1 MFTIFRKEIAD
12 HFNSTRFLILF
23 CLVLCVA
30 LLTTYMVS
38 MNLRS
43 QLSGGAK
50 AEYIF
55 LMLFTTS
62 GQFFS
67 TGGQFFSL
75 TQFIAFFGPLIGIIM
90 GFDAINRE
98 RTSGTLAK
106 LLSQPV
112 YRDAIINA
120 KFLAGIVTI
129 TIVFVSLVLLLSG
142 LGMVAIGVVPSGQE
156 AARLAMYMLISIAY
170 VGFWLGMAI
179 LFSIIFR
186 SIGTAALASVALW
199 IFVSFFIGFGSSLIA
214 DAIVPVERND
224 PEVIVKNA
232 RIGAGISRVS
242 PLNLYSDATSTIM
255 DPYRKTT
262 KSFVL
267 VGPMERDSMSR
278 FDNPLSL
285 LQSILVVAPYL
296 TTILAMTA
304 VCFGISYLIFMRQE
318 IRSI

>member
-23 CLVLCVA
+23 CLVIGVA
-30 LLTTYMVS
+30 LLTTYTVS

-43 QLSGGAK
+43 EISGGAK
-50 AEYIF
+50 IEYLF

-62 GQFFS
+62 
-67 TGGQFFSL
+67 GQFFSL

-98 RTSGTLAK
+98 RSAGTLSK

-120 KFLAGIVTI
+120 KFLAGIATI
-129 TIVFVSLVLLLSG
+129 AIMFVSLVLLLSG

-156 AARLAMYMLISIAY
+156 AARLAVYMLISIAY

-179 LFSIIFR
+179 LFSIILR

-199 IFVSFFIGFGSSLIA
+199 IFVSFFVGFGSGLIA
-214 DAIVPVERND
+214 DVIAPTDQNN
-224 PEVIVKNA
+224 PELMLKNA
-232 RIGAGISRVS
+232 RIAGAISRVS
-242 PLNLYSDATSTIM
+242 PVNLYSDATSTIM

-267 VGPMERDSMSR
+267 VGPMEKISMSR
-278 FDNPLSL
+278 FNSALSL
-285 LQSILVVAPYL
+285 WQSILVVAPYL
-296 TTILAMTA
+296 TTLVALTA
-304 VCFGISYLIFMRQE
+304 VCFAVSYLVFMRQE
-318 IRSI
+318 VRSI

>member
-23 CLVLCVA
+23 CLVIGVA
-30 LLTTYMVS
+30 LLTTYTVS

-43 QLSGGAK
+43 EISGGAK
-50 AEYIF
+50 IEYLF

-62 GQFFS
+62 
-67 TGGQFFSL
+67 GQFFSL

-98 RTSGTLAK
+98 RSAGTLSK

-120 KFLAGIVTI
+120 KFLAGIATI
-129 TIVFVSLVLLLSG
+129 SIMFVSLVLLLSG

-156 AARLAMYMLISIAY
+156 AARLAVYMLISIAY

-179 LFSIIFR
+179 LFSIILR

-199 IFVSFFIGFGSSLIA
+199 IFVSFFVGFGSGLIA
-214 DAIVPVERND
+214 DVIAPTDQNN
-224 PEVIVKNA
+224 PELMLKNA
-232 RIGAGISRVS
+232 RIAGAISRVS
-242 PLNLYSDATSTIM
+242 PVNLYSDATSTIM

-267 VGPMERDSMSR
+267 VGPMEKISMSR
-278 FDNPLSL
+278 FNSALSL
-285 LQSILVVAPYL
+285 WQSILVVAPYL
-296 TTILAMTA
+296 TTLVALTA
-304 VCFGISYLIFMRQE
+304 VCFAVSYLVFMRQE
-318 IRSI
+318 VRSI

>member
-23 CLVLCVA
+23 CLVIGVA
-30 LLTTYMVS
+30 LLTTYTVS

-43 QLSGGAK
+43 EISGGAK
-50 AEYIF
+50 IEYLF

-67 TGGQFFSL
+67 L
-75 TQFIAFFGPLIGIIM
+75 IQFIAFFGPLIGIIM

-98 RTSGTLAK
+98 RSAGTLSK

-120 KFLAGIVTI
+120 KFLAGIATI
-129 TIVFVSLVLLLSG
+129 SIMFVSLVLLLSG

-156 AARLAMYMLISIAY
+156 AARLAVYMLISIAY

-179 LFSIIFR
+179 LFSIILR

-199 IFVSFFIGFGSSLIA
+199 IFVSFFVGFGSGLIA
-214 DAIVPVERND
+214 DVIAPTDQNN
-224 PEVIVKNA
+224 PELMLKNA
-232 RIGAGISRVS
+232 RIAGAISRVS
-242 PLNLYSDATSTIM
+242 PVNLYSDATSTIM

-267 VGPMERDSMSR
+267 VGPMEKISMSR
-278 FDNPLSL
+278 FNSALSL
-285 LQSILVVAPYL
+285 WQSILVVAPYL
-296 TTILAMTA
+296 TTLVALTA
-304 VCFGISYLIFMRQE
+304 VCFAVSYLVFMRQE
-318 IRSI
+318 VRSI

>member
-23 CLVLCVA
+23 CLVVCVA
-30 LLTTYMVS
+30 LLTTYMVG

-43 QLSGGAK
+43 EISGGAK
-50 AEYIF
+50 IEYLF

-67 TGGQFFSL
+67 L
-75 TQFIAFFGPLIGIIM
+75 IQFIAFFGPLIGIIM

-98 RTSGTLAK
+98 RSAGTLSK

-120 KFLAGIVTI
+120 KFLAGIATI
-129 TIVFVSLVLLLSG
+129 AIMFVSLVLLLSG

-156 AARLAMYMLISIAY
+156 AARLAVYMLISIAY

-179 LFSIIFR
+179 LFSIILR

-199 IFVSFFIGFGSSLIA
+199 IFVSFFVGFGSGLIA
-214 DAIVPVERND
+214 DVIAPTDQNN
-224 PEVIVKNA
+224 PELMLKNA
-232 RIGAGISRVS
+232 RIAGAISRVS
-242 PLNLYSDATSTIM
+242 PVNLYSDATSTIM

-267 VGPMERDSMSR
+267 VGPMEKISMSR
-278 FDNPLSL
+278 FNSALSL
-285 LQSILVVAPYL
+285 WQSILVVAPYL
-296 TTILAMTA
+296 TTLVALTA
-304 VCFGISYLIFMRQE
+304 VCFAVSYLVFMRQE
-318 IRSI
+318 VRSI

>member
-23 CLVLCVA
+23 CLVVCVA
-30 LLTTYMVS
+30 LLTTYTVS

-43 QLSGGAK
+43 EISGGAK
-50 AEYIF
+50 IEYLF

-62 GQFFS
+62 
-67 TGGQFFSL
+67 GQFFSL

-98 RTSGTLAK
+98 RSAGTLSK

-120 KFLAGIVTI
+120 KFLAGIATI
-129 TIVFVSLVLLLSG
+129 AIMFVSLVLLLSG

-156 AARLAMYMLISIAY
+156 AARLAVYMLISIAY

-179 LFSIIFR
+179 LFSIILR

-199 IFVSFFIGFGSSLIA
+199 IFVSFFVGFGSGLIA
-214 DAIVPVERND
+214 DVIAPTDQNN
-224 PEVIVKNA
+224 PELMLKNA
-232 RIGAGISRVS
+232 RIAGAISRVS
-242 PLNLYSDATSTIM
+242 PVNLYSDATSTIM

-267 VGPMERDSMSR
+267 VGPMEKISMSR
-278 FDNPLSL
+278 FNSALSL
-285 LQSILVVAPYL
+285 WQSILVVAPYL
-296 TTILAMTA
+296 TTLVALTA
-304 VCFGISYLIFMRQE
+304 VCFAVSYLVFMRQE
-318 IRSI
+318 VRSI

>member
-23 CLVLCVA
+23 CLVIGVA
-30 LLTTYMVS
+30 LLTTYTVG

-43 QLSGGAK
+43 EISGGAK
-50 AEYIF
+50 IEYLF

-62 GQFFS
+62 
-67 TGGQFFSL
+67 GQFFSL

-98 RTSGTLAK
+98 RSAGTLSK

-129 TIVFVSLVLLLSG
+129 AIMFVSLVLLLSG

-156 AARLAMYMLISIAY
+156 AARLAVYMLISIAY

-179 LFSIIFR
+179 LFSIILR

-199 IFVSFFIGFGSSLIA
+199 IFVSFFVGFGSGLIA
-214 DAIVPVERND
+214 DVIAPTDQNN
-224 PEVIVKNA
+224 PELMLKNA
-232 RIGAGISRVS
+232 RIAGAISRVS
-242 PLNLYSDATSTIM
+242 PVNLYSDATSTIM

-267 VGPMERDSMSR
+267 VGPMEKISMSR
-278 FDNPLSL
+278 FNSALSL
-285 LQSILVVAPYL
+285 WQSILVVAPYL
-296 TTILAMTA
+296 TTLVALTA
-304 VCFGISYLIFMRQE
+304 VCFAVSYLVFMRQE
-318 IRSI
+318 VRSI

>member
-1 MFTIFRKEIAD
+1 MYTIFRKEIAD

-55 LMLFTTS
+55 LMLFTT
-62 GQFFS
+62 
-67 TGGQFFSL
+67 GGKFFSL

-98 RTSGTLAK
+98 RNTGTLSK

-120 KFLAGIVTI
+120 KFLAGLATI
-129 TIVFVSLVLLLSG
+129 SIMFVSLVLLLSG
-142 LGMVAIGVVPSGQE
+142 LGMVAIGVVPSTE
-156 AARLAMYMLISIAY
+156 EVARLVVYMLISVIY

-179 LFSIIFR
+179 LFSVIFR
-186 SIGTAALASVALW
+186 SVGTAALASVALW
-199 IFVSFFIGFGSSLIA
+199 IFVSFFIGFGSGLVA
-214 DAIVPVERND
+214 DVVVPPDQDN
-224 PEVIVKNA
+224 PEVMVKNA
-232 RIGAGISRVS
+232 RIAEGISRVS
-242 PLNLYSDATSTIM
+242 PVNLYSDATSTIVN
-255 DPYRKTT
+255 PYHKTT

-267 VGPMERDSMSR
+267 IGPMETISMSR
-278 FDNPLSL
+278 FNSALSL
-285 LQSILVVAPYL
+285 TQSVLVVAPYL
-296 TTILAMTA
+296 TTILAMTV

>member
-23 CLVLCVA
+23 CLVVCVA
-30 LLTTYMVS
+30 LLTTYTVS

-43 QLSGGAK
+43 EITGGAK
-50 AEYIF
+50 IEYLF

-62 GQFFS
+62 
-67 TGGQFFSL
+67 GQFFSL

-98 RTSGTLAK
+98 RTAGTLSK

-129 TIVFVSLVLLLSG
+129 AIMFVSLVLILSG

-156 AARLAMYMLISIAY
+156 AARLAVYMLISIAY

-179 LFSIIFR
+179 LFSIILR
-186 SIGTAALASVALW
+186 SVGTAALASVALW
-199 IFVSFFIGFGSSLIA
+199 IFVSFFVGFGSGLIA
-214 DAIVPVERND
+214 DVIAPADQNN
-224 PEVIVKNA
+224 PELLLKNA
-232 RIGAGISRVS
+232 RIATAIGRVS
-242 PLNLYSDATSTIM
+242 PVNLYSDATSTIM

-267 VGPMERDSMSR
+267 VGPMEKISMSR

-296 TTILAMTA
+296 TTLVALTA
-304 VCFGISYLIFMRQE
+304 VCFAVSYLVFMRQE
-318 IRSI
+318 VRSI

>member
-23 CLVLCVA
+23 CLVVCVA
-30 LLTTYMVS
+30 LLTTYTVS

-43 QLSGGAK
+43 EISGGAK
-50 AEYIF
+50 IEYLF

-62 GQFFS
+62 
-67 TGGQFFSL
+67 GQFFSL

-98 RTSGTLAK
+98 RSAGTLSK

-129 TIVFVSLVLLLSG
+129 TIMFVSLVLLLSG

-156 AARLAMYMLISIAY
+156 AARLAVYMLISIAY

-179 LFSIIFR
+179 LFSIILR

-199 IFVSFFIGFGSSLIA
+199 IFVSFFVGFGSGLIA
-214 DAIVPVERND
+214 DVIAPTDQNN
-224 PEVIVKNA
+224 PELMLKNA
-232 RIGAGISRVS
+232 RIAGAISRVS
-242 PLNLYSDATSTIM
+242 PVNLYSDATSTIM

-267 VGPMERDSMSR
+267 VGPMEKISMSR
-278 FDNPLSL
+278 FNSALSL
-285 LQSILVVAPYL
+285 WQSILVVAPYL
-296 TTILAMTA
+296 TTLVALTA
-304 VCFGISYLIFMRQE
+304 VCFAVSYLVFMRQE
-318 IRSI
+318 VRSI

>member
-23 CLVLCVA
+23 CLVIGVA
-30 LLTTYMVS
+30 LLTTYTVS

-43 QLSGGAK
+43 EISGGAK
-50 AEYIF
+50 IEYLF

-62 GQFFS
+62 
-67 TGGQFFSL
+67 GQFFSL

-98 RTSGTLAK
+98 RSAGTLSK

-156 AARLAMYMLISIAY
+156 AARLAVYMLISIAY

-179 LFSIIFR
+179 LFSIILR

-199 IFVSFFIGFGSSLIA
+199 IFVSFFVGFGSGLIA
-214 DAIVPVERND
+214 DVIAPTDQNN
-224 PEVIVKNA
+224 PELMLKNA
-232 RIGAGISRVS
+232 RIAGAISRVS
-242 PLNLYSDATSTIM
+242 PVNLYSDATSTIM

-267 VGPMERDSMSR
+267 VGPMEKISMSR
-278 FDNPLSL
+278 FNSALSL
-285 LQSILVVAPYL
+285 WQSILVVAPYL
-296 TTILAMTA
+296 TTLVALTA
-304 VCFGISYLIFMRQE
+304 VCFAVSYLVFMRQE
-318 IRSI
+318 VRSI

>member
-23 CLVLCVA
+23 CLVIGVA
-30 LLTTYMVS
+30 LLTTYTVS

-43 QLSGGAK
+43 EISGGAK
-50 AEYIF
+50 IEYLF

-62 GQFFS
+62 
-67 TGGQFFSL
+67 GQFFSL

-98 RTSGTLAK
+98 RSAGTLSK

-129 TIVFVSLVLLLSG
+129 TIMFVSLVLLLSG

-156 AARLAMYMLISIAY
+156 AARLAVYMLISIAY

-179 LFSIIFR
+179 LFSIILR

-199 IFVSFFIGFGSSLIA
+199 IFVSFFVGFGSGLIA
-214 DAIVPVERND
+214 DVIAPTDQNN
-224 PEVIVKNA
+224 PELMLKNA
-232 RIGAGISRVS
+232 RIAGAISRVS
-242 PLNLYSDATSTIM
+242 PVNLYSDATSTIM

-267 VGPMERDSMSR
+267 VGPMEKISMSR
-278 FDNPLSL
+278 FNSALSL
-285 LQSILVVAPYL
+285 WQSILVVAPYL
-296 TTILAMTA
+296 TTLVALTA
-304 VCFGISYLIFMRQE
+304 VCFAVSYLVFMRQE
-318 IRSI
+318 VRSI